1 MHDDIGVEG
10 GCDFTPGFWPDSPA
24 AVPGLMGFVEGK
36 KGPKKKSPSCEARLL
51 PDGSGYE
58 QRTPEIFL

>member
-24 AVPGLMGFVEGK
+24 AVPGLMGFVERERAK
-36 KGPKKKSPSCEARLL
+36 EEKP
-51 PDGSGYE
+51 
-58 QRTPEIFL
+58 IM